1 MKLKLTGV
9 FALLLCAAGSV
20 QAEATCSVSASGL
33 SFGEYD
39 VLSLHENHS
48 VGNLSV
54 SCTGLSETASVA
66 YEIQLSRGSGA
77 YGTRTLTSGDNV
89 LAYNVYTQANHL
101 FIWGDG
107 SLGTAVL
114 NDSYGLGL
122 STVSNNYPVYGR
134 MPAGQSVSAGN
145 YSDTLIMT
153 IIY

>member
-1 MKLKLTGV
+1 MKLKLIGV

-20 QAEATCSVSASGL
+20 HAEATCSVSSSGL

-39 VLSLHENHS
+39 VLSLHENYS
-48 VGNLSV
+48 IGNLSV

-66 YEIQLSRGSGA
+66 YEIQLGRGSGT
-77 YGTRTLTSGDNV
+77 YGSRTLTSGGNV

-107 SLGTAVL
+107 SFGTAVL

-122 STVSNNYPVYGR
+122 STVSNNYPIYGR
-134 MPAGQSVSAGN
+134 IPAGQNVSAGN

-153 IIY
+153 INY